1 MGTLSGYSPIESELT
16 RGPANMGPAR
26 RVAEGPFLIVT
37 GELE

>member
-1 MGTLSGYSPIESELT
+1 M

-37 GELE
+37 GKEELAMKFRKVLEIL